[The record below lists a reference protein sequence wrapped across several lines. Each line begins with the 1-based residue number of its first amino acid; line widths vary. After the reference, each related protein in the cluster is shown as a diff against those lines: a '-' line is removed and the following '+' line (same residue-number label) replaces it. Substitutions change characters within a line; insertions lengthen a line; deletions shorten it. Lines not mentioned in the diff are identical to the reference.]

1 MDTLILIVLLVGAV
15 IGFVQ
20 GAFKQIANFLGV
32 TVGIVLAVALYD
44 QFGHYLADATGASD
58 GIGNVIAFVLIV
70 VIVPVALGL
79 LASMLTKLAK
89 KAHLGC
95 VNRGIGA
102 LIGMV
107 CYGLRM
113 SVVFNLMDFALSNGG
128 LKPEKLEQRTEL
140 YYQWKHAAQW
150 AVPDVIIVT
159 DSCEEAQ
166 GCTPHH
172 GISAEIPAFL
182 GGEKE

>member
-15 IGFVQ
+15 IGFIQ

-44 QFGHYLADATGASD
+44 RFGDYLSQATGASE
-58 GIGNVIAFVLIV
+58 GIGHIVAFILIV
-70 VIVPVALGL
+70 IIVPVALGL

-102 LIGMV
+102 IIGMV
-107 CYGLRM
+107 SYGLLM
-113 SVVFNLMDFALSNGG
+113 SVVFNLMDFAMSNGG
-128 LKPEKLEQRTEL
+128 LKREKLEQRSEL
-140 YYQWKHAAQW
+140 YYQWKHAAQFI
-150 AVPDVIIVT
+150 VPDVTIVT
-159 DSCEEAQ
+159 DSTEEAQ
-166 GCTPHH
+166 GWEPRH
-172 GISAEIPAFL
+172 GISEKIPSFL

>member
-15 IGFVQ
+15 VGFVQ

-32 TVGIVLAVALYD
+32 TVGIVLAVVLYD
-44 QFGHYLADATGASD
+44 RFGQYLASATGTSE
-58 GIGNVIAFVLIV
+58 GIGHVVAFLLIV
-70 VIVPVALGL
+70 VVVPVALGL

-89 KAHLGC
+89 KVHLGC
-95 VNRGIGA
+95 VNRGVGA

-107 CYGLRM
+107 SYGLLM

-128 LKPEKLEQRTEL
+128 LHPDKLEQRSEL
-140 YYQWKHAAQW
+140 FYAWKHAAQW
-150 AVPDVIIVT
+150 AVPDVTIVT
-159 DSCEEAQ
+159 DSTEEAQ
-166 GCTPHH
+166 GFKPQH
-172 GISAEIPAFL
+172 GICAEIPSFL

>member
-1 MDTLILIVLLVGAV
+1 MDILILIVLLVGAI

-44 QFGHYLADATGASD
+44 QFGAYLADHTGASE

-70 VIVPVALGL
+70 IIVPVVLGL
-79 LASMLTKLAK
+79 LASMLTKLAS

-102 LIGMV
+102 VIGMV
-107 CYGLRM
+107 SYGLLM

-128 LKPEKLEQRTEL
+128 MKTEKLEQRSEL
-140 YYQWKHAAQW
+140 YYSWKHAAQW
-150 AVPDVIIVT
+150 AVPDIVIVT
-159 DSCEEAQ
+159 DSTEEAH
-166 GCTPHH
+166 GCEPRH
-172 GISAEIPAFL
+172 GISEQIPTFL